1 MSLNPYDDELGVTAP
16 HGTEPHAGE
25 PQADRSVSRRDLIRH
40 GAAAV
45 VGGAAALGGAP
56 AFAQAP
62 AVQTSK
68 TKNMTGTKFRAYV
81 RHADFKSTTVETVTL
96 REIHPR
102 QVVVRMEAAQACYS
116 IVGALAPVPPP
127 APALAFAGA
136 PPLVAPNPAARNAAI
151 VGHGGV
157 GIVEQVGSM
166 VKRVEVGDRVIIPVT
181 AQCGECYNCLHGK
194 GDRCQSGFN
203 RPLLP
208 IASLSDGSPVNGNL
222 GAFAE
227 LSVAWEEQTVPIFTK
242 HNAAELSLLACVGTT
257 GLGMA
262 MMRVPVE
269 AGSHVVV
276 FGAGPVGL
284 SAMQGARIMAAA
296 KIIAVEPIAYR
307 RALATKLGAT
317 AVLDPNAEGAG
328 LVQKLREMCT
338 GVTDRAFAGGRGAAA
353 DGPDFIIEAVGGD
366 RFVPKAERG
375 PDPTGAQVLQQAW
388 ALCPPGGWIR
398 TSGVGHPPGTNVTF
412 PAGAWSNGTKQQAGG
427 NFAGVNTKRDI
438 PMFVRLIESGQFD
451 AKALVGKTF
460 TLDKAKDALQE
471 TADRTTISTVINFT

>member
-1 MSLNPYDDELGVTAP
+1 MSMNPYDDESGIERPAQP
-16 HGTEPHAGE
+16 
-25 PQADRSVSRRDLIRH
+25 VSRRDLFKT

-45 VGGAAALGGAP
+45 VGGAASVFGGGT

-62 AVQTSK
+62 AVQTSG
-68 TKNMTGTKFRAYV
+68 TGKNMAGTKFRAYV

-96 REIHPR
+96 LPIQPR
-102 QVVVRMEAAQACYS
+102 QVVIRLEAAQACYS
-116 IVGALAPVPPP
+116 IVNALAPAPP
-127 APALAFAGA
+127 APPAPGA
-136 PPLVAPNPAARNAAI
+136 PPPNPAARNAAI

-166 VKRVEVGDRVIIPVT
+166 VKRVEVGDRVIVPVT

-194 GDRCQSGFN
+194 ADRCQSGVN

-208 IASLSDGSPVNGNL
+208 MATLADGSPVNGNL

-227 LSVAWEEQTVPIFTK
+227 FMVAWEEQTVPIFSK
-242 HNAAELSLLACVGTT
+242 HDAGELSLLSCVATT

-284 SAMQGARIMAAA
+284 AAIQGARIMAAS
-296 KIIAVEPIAYR
+296 KIIAVEPVAYR
-307 RALATKLGAT
+307 RQLATKLGAT
-317 AVLDPNAEGAG
+317 AVVDPNVDAAN
-328 LVQKLREMCT
+328 LVANIRNMTT
-338 GVTDRAFAGGRGAAA
+338 GETDRAFAGGRGPAA
-353 DGPDFIIEAVGGD
+353 DGPDFIIEAVGGN
-366 RFVPKAERG
+366 RFPPKTERG
-375 PDPTGAQVLQQAW
+375 PDPTGAGVLLQAW
-388 ALCPPGGWIR
+388 QLCPPGGWIR
-398 TSGVGHPPGTNVTF
+398 TSGVGHPAGTTVTF

-438 PMFVRLIESGQFD
+438 PTFIRLIEAGRFD
-451 AKALVGKTF
+451 AKSMVGKIF
-460 TLDKAKDALQE
+460 KIDQAREALQAA
-471 TADRTTISTVINFT
+471 ADRTVISSVMTFT

>member
-1 MSLNPYDDELGVTAP
+1 MSINPYDDESGVERP
-16 HGTEPHAGE
+16 GQP
-25 PQADRSVSRRDLIRH
+25 VSRRDLFKT

-45 VGGAAALGGAP
+45 VGGAASVLGGGT

-62 AVQTSK
+62 AVQTSS
-68 TKNMTGTKFRAYV
+68 TGKNMAGTKFRAYV

-96 REIHPR
+96 LPIQPR
-102 QVVVRMEAAQACYS
+102 QVVIRLEAAQACYT
-116 IVGALAPVPPP
+116 IVNALAPVPPAPP
-127 APALAFAGA
+127 APPAPGA
-136 PPLVAPNPAARNAAI
+136 PPAAPPNPAARNAAI

-166 VKRVEVGDRVIIPVT
+166 VKRVEVGDRVIVPVT

-194 GDRCQSGFN
+194 ADRCQSGVN

-208 IASLSDGSPVNGNL
+208 MATLADGSPVNGNL

-227 LSVAWEEQTVPIFTK
+227 LMVAWEEQTVPIFSK
-242 HNAAELSLLACVGTT
+242 HNAVELSLLSCVATT

-269 AGSHVVV
+269 AGSHVVI

-284 SAMQGARIMAAA
+284 AAIQGARIMAAS

-307 RALATKLGAT
+307 RALATKVGAT
-317 AVLDPNAEGAG
+317 AVLDPNVDAAN
-328 LVQKLREMCT
+328 LVQKLRTMTT
-338 GVTDRAFAGGRGAAA
+338 GETDRAFAGGRGPAA

-366 RFVPKAERG
+366 RFPPKTAEKS
-375 PDPTGAQVLQQAW
+375 PDPTGAGVLQQAW
-388 ALCPPGGWIR
+388 QLCPPGGWIR
-398 TSGVGHPPGTNVTF
+398 TCGVGHPAGTTVTF

-438 PMFVRLIESGQFD
+438 PMFVRLIEAGQFD
-451 AKALVGKTF
+451 AKSMVGKTYKI
-460 TLDKAKDALQE
+460 DQAREALQAA
-471 TADRTTISTVINFT
+471 ADRTSISSVMTFT

>member
-1 MSLNPYDDELGVTAP
+1 MSLNPYDEELGVGEAP
-16 HGTEPHAGE
+16 SE
-25 PQADRSVSRRDLIRH
+25 RSVSRRDLIRH

-45 VGGAAALGGAP
+45 VGGAAALTGAP
-56 AFAQAP
+56 AYAQAP
-62 AVQTSK
+62 SGTTNPNNKSMA
-68 TKNMTGTKFRAYV
+68 GTKFRAYV

-102 QVVVRMEAAQACYS
+102 QVVIRLQAAQACYT
-116 IVGALAPVPPP
+116 IVNALAPAPPP
-127 APALAFAGA
+127 APAPAFAGA
-136 PPLVAPNPAARNAAI
+136 PPLAPVNPAARNAAI

-166 VKRVEVGDRVIIPVT
+166 VKRVEVGDRVIVPVT

-208 IASLSDGSPVNGNL
+208 MASLSDGSPVNGNL

-227 LSVAWEEQTVPIFTK
+227 LMVAWEEQTVPIFTK
-242 HNAAELSLLACVGTT
+242 HNAAELSLLSCVGTT

-262 MMRVPVE
+262 MMRVPIE

-284 SAMQGARIMAAA
+284 SAIQGARIMAAA
-296 KIIAVEPIAYR
+296 KIISVEPIAYR

-328 LVQKLREMCT
+328 LVQKLREMSQ

-353 DGPDFIIEAVGGD
+353 DGPDFVIEAVGGD
-366 RFVPKAERG
+366 RFPPKVERG

-398 TSGVGHPPGTNVTF
+398 TCGVGHPAGTMVSF

-451 AKALVGKTF
+451 AKSLVGKTF
-460 TLDKAKDALQE
+460 TLDKSQEALQA
-471 TADRTTISTVINFT
+471 TADRSTISTVITFG